1 MILGGMARYNIGIFA
16 KAPTPKKKPTPK
28 KEPTVTSS
36 VEDNP
41 LWDRG
46 RESKPDTPDPFELHT
61 GSPPPP
67 AATVPLGEK
76 SPPPKSSV
84 ATVGNGG
91 TSKAGGSPDASERT
105 SEEGL
110 VARGREML
118 DDVDAVSSN
127 AALALGGVG
136 GALNYLGKF
145 TRPAVRFLSASN
157 KLGGI
162 GRGLGYTRAAIDVAN
177 LADEKH
183 QESMYQT
190 GKKMMD
196 KEPTLGE
203 AAQVGFNM
211 IDPGQIGTNT
221 TQVIGMIG
229 AVKEQQA
236 SANAS
241 VQALK
246 DQQFRAERQ
255 KKNKKEHP
263 WTYGY
268 GRDPIPGKDAFEEQ
282 ADRLESEAAK
292 KAFGGDESMDESMDE
307 WSPPTI
313 DFPES
318 STAEAKGGYGKR
330 PDGSDKGKGYLGELK
345 LPNGGV
351 ATEFSTQSDAVKDAN
366 GERIDFPSIVPTLT
380 AEETKLMTDEIIPNN
395 KAIPEPIMQKAINHA
410 NMMLEKGE
418 GVFFD
423 SKTDNEEKEDFALEL
438 ETKDM
443 IKAALSRSKEQP

>member
-1 MILGGMARYNIGIFA
+1 MILGGMANI
-16 KAPTPKKKPTPK
+16 
-28 KEPTVTSS
+28 
-36 VEDNP
+36 
-41 LWDRG
+41 
-46 RESKPDTPDPFELHT
+46 
-61 GSPPPP
+61 
-67 AATVPLGEK
+67 
-76 SPPPKSSV
+76 PKSIKFLAPDGVPIKAAQVKPMMPSKG
-84 ATVGNGG
+84 ATGTKVGSQARGVPDGSERSDDGG
-91 TSKAGGSPDASERT
+91 VGAMVQKILDASD
-105 SEEGL
+105 
-110 VARGREML
+110 ML
-118 DDVDAVSSN
+118 ASN
-127 AALALGGVG
+127 AAFAAGVG
-136 GALNYLGKF
+136 GHVASKVNSAKVSAGGKKLLGVSDRVGRGARALTLGRALLDTGRMVFDEDHKEAVVEEG
-145 TRPAVRFLSASN
+145 RRRMSEGGARNAVRFGINATD
-157 KLGGI
+157 LGQVATNWFETVGGVFEI
-162 GRGLGYTRAAIDVAN
+162 ADTKDKAKADV
-177 LADEKH
+177 
-183 QESMYQT
+183 
-190 GKKMMD
+190 
-196 KEPTLGE
+196 
-203 AAQVGFNM
+203 F
-211 IDPGQIGTNT
+211 
-221 TQVIGMIG
+221 
-229 AVKEQQA
+229 
-236 SANAS
+236 
-241 VQALK
+241 ALK
-246 DQQFRAERQ
+246 EQQFRAERQ
-255 KKNKKEHP
+255 KENKKEHP